1 MEIGASKFSSIY
13 NQQRSGLLH
22 GLMCVRVKMPVR
34 AYYCRN
40 NSLETRHITDIL
52 TAVPVVCHFP
62 DMNSLAINNKDG
74 RPNGRPTGRF
84 RRSVTLKPRVAVL
97 DLDAPAGRFD
107 GSSTRVVNI
116 ALQVA

>member
-1 MEIGASKFSSIY
+1 MEIEASKFSSIY
-13 NQQRSGLLH
+13 NQQCSGLLH

-84 RRSVTLKPRVAVL
+84 RRSVTLKPCVAVL